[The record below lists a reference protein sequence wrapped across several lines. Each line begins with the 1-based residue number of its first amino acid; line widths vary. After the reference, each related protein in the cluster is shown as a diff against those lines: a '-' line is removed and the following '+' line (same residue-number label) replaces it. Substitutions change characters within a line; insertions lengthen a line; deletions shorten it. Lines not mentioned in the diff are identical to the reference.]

1 MYIYI
6 TIARVADPNWSRARC
21 IWRKRKKKKGKK
33 KREIKEKEGEEE
45 EKEKEKRESVT
56 GRYRQP
62 RRSVD
67 QEGRGG
73 REKKEKK
80 GKKPRGKVH

>member
-21 IWRKRKKKKGKK
+21 IWRKRKKKGKK

-45 EKEKEKRESVT
+45 EKEKEKREAVT